1 MSARLLL
8 IRERFRLTV
17 VVSLLRVRN
26 QPAVVWSWRQNV
38 RDAVIVIVVIALVT
52 QAVFVGVLL
61 RAVDHQWAV
70 VLGIL
75 VTIAIATG
83 RQ

>member
-1 MSARLLL
+1 MLARLL
-8 IRERFRLTV
+8 IRESFRLTV
-17 VVSLLRVRN
+17 VVSLVRVWN

-38 RDAVIVIVVIALVT
+38 GDAVVVIVVIALVP

-61 RAVDHQWAV
+61 RAVDHQRAV
-70 VLGIL
+70 VLGVL
-75 VTIAIATG
+75 VTVAIATG